1 MDAVAEEV
9 FDVPEHL
16 AHDDPLLTCLVE
28 LTRIHG
34 HPCSAQQLSAGLPLE
49 DNRLTLSLLPR
60 AAERAHMTARLVK
73 RKLTNLP
80 ASLLPAMLILNGG
93 RACLLLEV
101 RNDRYVVQYPEVASP
116 VELNG
121 AELAK
126 EYTGLVYFV
135 RPLFRF
141 EPRSHEDVK
150 ADDKRHWFWAV
161 VFQNRRLYRDAL
173 IAAVLINVFAL
184 VMPLYTMNVYDRVV
198 PNNAV
203 ETLWVMTIGIGLSI
217 IFNFILTSVRA
228 HVVDT
233 ASKKIDIKLSARIME
248 RVLDL
253 RMESKPVSV
262 GSFAANLRSFE
273 SVRDFIAS
281 ASLTTL
287 VDLPFVFLFLAV
299 LAWISPYMVIP
310 PAIAIVVILV
320 VSFISQARMGRLINE
335 TFQASAQRNASL
347 VESLAGL
354 ETVKSLNAQGE
365 MQRRWE
371 SSTEFLARLGARIKL
386 LSSVTVSFVQAAQ
399 QLVTVSV
406 IVIGAFLVQDAALS
420 LGGIIASSMI
430 AGRCLAP
437 LGQVAGLMMQ
447 YQHARTS
454 LASIDNYMQMPVER
468 PLDRNFVPRPFLK
481 GAIEFR
487 DVSFTYPGASQPSLQ
502 HVSFRINAGEKVGII
517 GRIGSGKTTLQ
528 KLILGLYYPTEGK
541 VLFDGVDI
549 KQIDPADLRRAVGH
563 VPQDPVLFYGTLK
576 QNLLMA
582 APFATDAKMLHVARI
597 AGIDEL
603 ASSHPDGYEMMIG
616 ERGESLSGGQRQSVA
631 VARALINDPP
641 VLLLDEPSSN
651 MDNQSEA
658 ALRRRL
664 NDIARNKTVVL
675 VTHRTALLELVDRLM
690 VMDNG
695 RIVADGPKQQVIDAL
710 KQGRIG
716 RARGRA

>member
-1 MDAVAEEV
+1 MDVAVEDV
-9 FDVPEHL
+9 LDVPEHL
-16 AHDDPLLTCLVE
+16 TLDDPLLACLVE

-34 HPCSAQQLSAGLPLE
+34 HPCSAQQLSAGLPLQ

-60 AAERAHMTARLVK
+60 AADRAHMTARLVK
-73 RKLTNLP
+73 RKLNNLP
-80 ASLLPAMLILNGG
+80 QSLLPAMLILEDG
-93 RACLLLEV
+93 RACLLLET
-101 RNDRYVVQYPEVASP
+101 RHDSYLIQYPEVPSP
-116 VELNG
+116 VEISA
-121 AELAK
+121 AELNK
-126 EYTGLVYFV
+126 QYTGLVYFI

-141 EPRSHEDVK
+141 EPRSREVRPDS
-150 ADDKRHWFWAV
+150 KRHWFWAV
-161 VFQNRRLYRDAL
+161 VFENRRLYRDAL
-173 IAAVLINVFAL
+173 VAAVLINIFAL
-184 VMPLYTMNVYDRVV
+184 VMPLFTMNVYDRVV
-198 PNNAV
+198 PNNAI

-299 LAWISPYMVIP
+299 LGWISPYMVIP
-310 PAIAIVVILV
+310 PAIAIVIILV

-335 TFQASAQRNASL
+335 TFQASAQRNANL

-406 IVIGAFLVQDAALS
+406 IIIGAFLVQDAALS

-468 PLDRNFVPRPFLK
+468 PEDRNFVPRPFLK

-487 DVSFTYPGASQPSLQ
+487 DVSFTYPEASQPSLSNI
-502 HVSFRINAGEKVGII
+502 SFRLKAGEKVGII
-517 GRIGSGKTTLQ
+517 GRIGSGKTTLH
-528 KLILGLYYPTEGK
+528 KLILGLYEPTEGK
-541 VLFDGVDI
+541 VLLDGVDI
-549 KQIDPADLRRAVGH
+549 KQIDPADLRRTIGH

-603 ASSHPDGYEMMIG
+603 ASTHPDGYDMMIS
-616 ERGESLSGGQRQSVA
+616 ERGDSLSGGQRQSVA
-631 VARALINDPP
+631 VARALINDPA

-651 MDNQSEA
+651 MDNQSES

-664 NDIARNKTVVL
+664 KDVTRDKTLVL
-675 VTHRTALLELVDRLM
+675 VTHRTALLELVDRLI
-690 VMDNG
+690 VMDRG
-695 RIVADGPKQQVIDAL
+695 RIVADGPKDQVVEAL
-710 KQGRIG
+710 RQGRIG
-716 RARGRA
+716 RARGRT

>member
-1 MDAVAEEV
+1 MDVAVDEV
-9 FDVPEHL
+9 LDVPEHL
-16 AHDDPLLTCLVE
+16 TLDDPLLACLVE

-34 HPCSAQQLSAGLPLE
+34 HPCSAQQLSAGLPLQ

-60 AAERAHMTARLVK
+60 AADRAHMTARLVK
-73 RKLTNLP
+73 RKLNNLP
-80 ASLLPAMLILNGG
+80 QSLLPAMLILEDG
-93 RACLLLEV
+93 RACLLLET
-101 RNDRYVVQYPEVASP
+101 RHDSYLIQYPEVPSP
-116 VELNG
+116 VEISA
-121 AELAK
+121 AELNK
-126 EYTGLVYFV
+126 QYTGLVYFI

-141 EPRSHEDVK
+141 EPRSREVRPDS
-150 ADDKRHWFWAV
+150 KRHWFWAV
-161 VFQNRRLYRDAL
+161 VFENRRLYRDAL
-173 IAAVLINVFAL
+173 VAAVLINIFAL
-184 VMPLYTMNVYDRVV
+184 VMPLFTMNVYDRVV
-198 PNNAV
+198 PNNAI

-299 LAWISPYMVIP
+299 LGWISPYMVIP
-310 PAIAIVVILV
+310 PAIAIVIILV

-335 TFQASAQRNASL
+335 TFQASAQRNANL

-406 IVIGAFLVQDAALS
+406 IIIGAFLVQDAALS

-468 PLDRNFVPRPFLK
+468 PEDRNFVPRPFLK

-487 DVSFTYPGASQPSLQ
+487 DVSFTYPEASQPSLSNI
-502 HVSFRINAGEKVGII
+502 SFRLKAGEKVGII
-517 GRIGSGKTTLQ
+517 GRIGSGKTTLH
-528 KLILGLYYPTEGK
+528 KLILGLYEPTEGK
-541 VLFDGVDI
+541 VLLDGVDI
-549 KQIDPADLRRAVGH
+549 KQIDPADLRRTIGH

-603 ASSHPDGYEMMIG
+603 ASTHPDGYDMMIS
-616 ERGESLSGGQRQSVA
+616 ERGDSLSGGQRQSVA
-631 VARALINDPP
+631 VARALINDPA

-651 MDNQSEA
+651 MDNQSES

-664 NDIARNKTVVL
+664 KDVTRDKTLVL
-675 VTHRTALLELVDRLM
+675 VTHRTALLELVDRLI
-690 VMDNG
+690 VMDRG
-695 RIVADGPKQQVIDAL
+695 RIVADGPKDQVVEAL
-710 KQGRIG
+710 RQGRIG
-716 RARGRA
+716 RARGRT